1 MTGQRTVDPGLNLD
15 TEAQLLTSTPVATV
29 VGEKLDLAAWQVQR
43 HTAIEVPPNSGVLL
57 ITYTDATP
65 ERAVTGAD
73 LLAESYLDQRTE
85 SAEAV
90 RDETVRQIS
99 EDLRAAAAAKD
110 DAEERAGKTKPGT
123 TDAILAQL
131 EVQTR
136 LDRITSLQASLDA
149 LAAVTTSGGRVIESA
164 RQPTGPSVPN
174 RPLLIVSHGAL
185 GLLLGLSMA
194 LLRERGNAALQDA
207 TDIRRE
213 LGVPLLG
220 LIDAQRKLI
229 RDEQLE
235 HVSRQLADLVPA
247 GAGYEIVGQQTELV
261 HAAVAELEPPPVPR
275 PSLGQRYAVLVLAP
289 DGRSGPARTV
299 MDGVANRGYHVVGA
313 VVVQPRTESA
323 SAEN

>member
-1 MTGQRTVDPGLNLD
+1 MCPAPRAANSCGEIGEVLDMPALIGADRDPLHVLLEGRRHDLGDTAVVPEVDDLGPCDCSSRRMMLIAASWPSNRLAAVTKRTG
-15 TEAQLLTSTPVATV
+15 LTGTWRAGFSVMGRSSD
-29 VGEKLDLAAWQVQR
+29 VGE
-43 HTAIEVPPNSGVLL
+43 
-57 ITYTDATP
+57 
-65 ERAVTGAD
+65 AD
-73 LLAESYLDQRTE
+73 RKILGRPC
-85 SAEAV
+85 
-90 RDETVRQIS
+90 IS
-99 EDLRAAAAAKD
+99 VEL
-110 DAEERAGKTKPGT
+110 
-123 TDAILAQL
+123 
-131 EVQTR
+131 V
-136 LDRITSLQASLDA
+136 RITSLQASLDA